1 MLEIRTRNANLMDE
15 NLNLKR
21 KLSERKT
28 QSTNPTMENF
38 AELGGLGSEEL
49 KKHIVSLSQKL
60 QRRSQKTNE
69 LEKKIVEVQTLSAEQ
84 NIAISQLKS
93 ENEKLKK
100 YKKVAIKQDQIIDR
114 YEKLI
119 KRLGDELRIERTQ
132 KQTLA
137 YKVIESPRTS
147 EDDFPRALNH
157 SPNTRIL
164 GDITAEQILQH
175 EHNLQQ
181 VNHHRE
187 QIPEIDIDHVKKQ
200 PVKHSSGSYRRP
212 SPKLSP
218 LASIPAKTE

>member
-1 MLEIRTRNANLMDE
+1 
-15 NLNLKR
+15 
-21 KLSERKT
+21 
-28 QSTNPTMENF
+28 MENF

-137 YKVIESPRTS
+137 YKVIESPRT
-147 EDDFPRALNH
+147 ALNH

-218 LASIPAKTE
+218 LASIIPAKTE